1 LVYAFFACVNTY
13 VLNFCGLVRVW
24 QAMAPPECNRITIFI
39 FLFLSTFL
47 SGCFTIGPN
56 YTRPETKAEPEW
68 LEAGDPRVKTDP
80 GEYRNWWKV
89 FKDPFLN
96 RLIDTAYHE
105 NLDLR
110 QAGVRIL
117 EARAQLG
124 VATGQFY
131 PQTQQLSGS
140 GQRIRESA
148 GVPIPG
154 TSISAPRFVGVNY
167 WQVQL
172 GLSGSWELDFWG
184 KYRRSIQS
192 ADASMQA
199 SIADYDNALV
209 SLVANVANFYT
220 AMRTLERR
228 LDIANK
234 NVESQTESL
243 TIARVRFEGGTT
255 SERDVEQARTV
266 LTSTQATI
274 PVLQLQL
281 RQAKD
286 AISVLLGMPPNR
298 LKELEKGNGKIPT
311 PPATVV
317 AGIPAELLRR
327 RPDIRAAEYNAI
339 AQCAL
344 IGVAKADLLP
354 AFSLTGNFGTLSS
367 DVGANKLGDV
377 VNWRNATTTL
387 APTVQ
392 WNILNYGR
400 IINNVRV
407 QDARFQ
413 ELLINYQN
421 TVLKAQQDVEDNMAA
436 FLRSQEQAKAL
447 TENVDAAQKSLNL
460 AMIQYREGI
469 TDFTTVLT
477 AQVSL
482 LNAQDNLANA
492 IGNIASGLVGV
503 YRALGGGWEIREG
516 QNFVPVETRLK
527 MENRTNWDRLMTPPS
542 LPPPEPEEIKP
553 KLRAPDW

>member
-1 LVYAFFACVNTY
+1 LDRLV
-13 VLNFCGLVRVW
+13 
-24 QAMAPPECNRITIFI
+24 E
-39 FLFLSTFL
+39 
-47 SGCFTIGPN
+47 
-56 YTRPETKAEPEW
+56 
-68 LEAGDPRVKTDP
+68 
-80 GEYRNWWKV
+80 
-89 FKDPFLN
+89 
-96 RLIDTAYHE
+96 TAYQE

-124 VATGQFY
+124 IAAGQLY
-131 PQTQQLSGS
+131 PQTQQLTGS

-148 GVPIPG
+148 GVPISG
-154 TSISAPRFVGVNY
+154 TSVSAQNFKGIYY

-172 GLSGSWELDFWG
+172 GLTGSWEIDFWG

-209 SLVANVANFYT
+209 SLLANVANNYT
-220 AMRTLERR
+220 ALRTIERR
-228 LDIANK
+228 LDIAHK
-234 NVESQTESL
+234 NLETQKESL
-243 TIARVRFEGGTT
+243 NIAQIRFEGGTT
-255 SERDVEQARTV
+255 SERDVQQAKTV
-266 LTSTQATI
+266 LTATQATI

-281 RQAKD
+281 RQVKD
-286 AISVLLGMPPNR
+286 AICVLLGMPPNR

-317 AGIPAELLRR
+317 AGIPADLLRR
-327 RPDIRAAEYNAI
+327 RPDIRFAEYSAI
-339 AQCAL
+339 AQGAQ

-354 AFSLTGNFGTLSS
+354 AFSLTGNFGTLAT
-367 DVGANKLGDV
+367 DLGMNNLSDV
-377 VNWRNATTTL
+377 VNWRNTAISYGP
-387 APTVQ
+387 AVQ

-400 IINNVRV
+400 IMNNVRV

-413 ELLINYQN
+413 EWLINYQN
-421 TVLKAQQDVEDNMAA
+421 TVLKAQQDVEDNLAA

-460 AMIQYREGI
+460 AVIQYREGI

-492 IGNIASGLVGV
+492 EGNIASGLTGV

-516 QNFVPVETRLK
+516 RDFVPAETRVK
-527 MENRTNWDRLMTPPS
+527 MRDRTKWGGLLTPPS

-553 KLRAPDW
+553 RLRTPDW